1 MAVAAEPLV
10 PVPETV
16 GDSVQLRSWPQAGK
30 WITVLSNT
38 TFDRAV
44 CATFAVDRK
53 VGFGLRAKDNLNDSL
68 SLAVGGPMEEI
79 LSSHSIGVWIDG
91 FLLGDFPVTRR
102 VQSPTGN
109 AIHATVPTSKV
120 SALLDL
126 FGSGQWVTFSTGTK
140 TYSAQLEGSDTA
152 LKALREC
159 THELTLL
166 NSLDATV
173 DLSQVERRNWIAMC
187 ERGGSIVGNARMIA
201 DALCLDIWERRA
213 AIPQFSELSANL
225 KAVID
230 ARVRS
235 PASNDSSFQLAS
247 ARILSIIDMLEPSAV
262 SSQIKQTLTPTS
274 AQSGDI
280 MAHVRECW
288 TKDSG
293 AVGLDKM
300 SVVLNVVTDATGT
313 TRSASVADEDRGKL
327 SDPVF
332 QAFAARA
339 VRAVM
344 DVRCATLPLPKQMQ
358 GRSSEITFRFRP

>member
-1 MAVAAEPLV
+1 
-10 PVPETV
+10 
-16 GDSVQLRSWPQAGK
+16 
-30 WITVLSNT
+30 
-38 TFDRAV
+38 
-44 CATFAVDRK
+44 
-53 VGFGLRAKDNLNDSL
+53 
-68 SLAVGGPMEEI
+68 
-79 LSSHSIGVWIDG
+79 
-91 FLLGDFPVTRR
+91 
-102 VQSPTGN
+102 
-109 AIHATVPTSKV
+109 
-120 SALLDL
+120 
-126 FGSGQWVTFSTGTK
+126 
-140 TYSAQLEGSDTA
+140 
-152 LKALREC
+152 
-159 THELTLL
+159 
-166 NSLDATV
+166 
-173 DLSQVERRNWIAMC
+173 
-187 ERGGSIVGNARMIA
+187 MIA